1 MLNLGKDLL
10 GLLII
15 NVFPSQM
22 TDSVIKVL
30 TENIIKIVRVP
41 LKITNLIQLL
51 DLIVNGS
58 AKAYIK

>member
-1 MLNLGKDLL
+1 MLNLGKDFL

>member
-1 MLNLGKDLL
+1 MLNLGKDFS

-15 NVFPSQM
+15 SVFPSQM
-22 TDSVIKVL
+22 TDSV
-30 TENIIKIVRVP
+30 IIKIVRVP

>member
-1 MLNLGKDLL
+1 MLNLGKDFL

-15 NVFPSQM
+15 NVFSSQM

-30 TENIIKIVRVP
+30 IENIIKIVRVP
-41 LKITNLIQLL
+41 LKIANLIQLL
-51 DLIVNGS
+51 DFIVNGS